1 MVDESSKKTG
11 WGKIIL
17 AVGGAAAIG
26 LAGYGI
32 YSYAKG
38 QTCSSSPSSPCSPYI
53 QAYKSCLN
61 EYILANQQFLAEDQA
76 AGVGY
81 TVTQKEY
88 LATLVTCMNN
98 ASKSIYT
105 QTQSLNLPISEAV
118 IAISAAVAAVIIVRG
133 LYPLYAKLKLN
144 NTSRVSGS
152 DTAAAAR
159 QTVLQDAYEN
169 GTITP
174 ETASDFASDN
184 QTLTQGDIQDTN
196 TFVSNLSNTLT
207 ETEAETV
214 TAAAQE
220 SVDAVTAAETEVDDE
235 LAGLFE

>member
-1 MVDESSKKTG
+1 MENKTPKKSG
-11 WGKIIL
+11 WGTVIL

-32 YSYAKG
+32 YNYVSG
-38 QTCSSSPSSPCSPYI
+38 QTCSSSPSSPCSPYV
-53 QAYKSCLN
+53 QAYQSCLN

-159 QTVLQDAYEN
+159 QTVLQDAYDN
-169 GTITP
+169 GKITP
-174 ETASDFASDN
+174 ETASNFASDN
-184 QTLTQGDIQDTN
+184 QTLTQGDIEDTN

>member
-32 YSYAKG
+32 YNYVSG
-38 QTCSSSPSSPCSPYI
+38 QTCSSSPSSPCSPYV
-53 QAYKSCLN
+53 QAYQSCLN
-61 EYILANQQFLAEDQA
+61 EYILANQQFLQEDQA

-98 ASKSIYT
+98 ASKNIYT

-118 IAISAAVAAVIIVRG
+118 IAISSAVAAVIIVRG
-133 LYPLYAKLKLN
+133 LYPMYAKLKLN
-144 NTSRVSGS
+144 NTNRVSGS
-152 DTAAAAR
+152 DSAAAAR

-169 GTITP
+169 GTISP

-196 TFVSNLSNTLT
+196 TFVSDVSEVLT
-207 ETEAETV
+207 TTEAETV
-214 TAAAQE
+214 AAAAQA

>member
-1 MVDESSKKTG
+1 MENKTPKKSG
-11 WGKIIL
+11 WGTVIL

-32 YSYAKG
+32 YNYVSG
-38 QTCSSSPSSPCSPYI
+38 QTCSSSPSSPCSPYV
-53 QAYKSCLN
+53 QAYQSCLN
-61 EYILANQQFLAEDQA
+61 EYILANQQFLQEDQA

-118 IAISAAVAAVIIVRG
+118 IAISSAVAAVIIVRG
-133 LYPLYAKLKLN
+133 LYPMYAKLKLN
-144 NTSRVSGS
+144 STNRVSGS
-152 DTAAAAR
+152 DSAAAAR

-196 TFVSNLSNTLT
+196 TFVSDVSEVLT
-207 ETEAETV
+207 TTEAETV
-214 TAAAQE
+214 AAAAQA

-235 LAGLFE
+235 LTGLFE